1 MRGRIKMSRKVRYLT
16 KEQLIKLNNKS
27 IILDRNQNIDT
38 KVIENLPKYNK
49 VGSEKVFPII
59 WSMIHNDV
67 EIRCMIQ
74 FDETAENKG
83 LLDMSCTNYDKLPVH
98 EFVK

>member
-1 MRGRIKMSRKVRYLT
+1 MRGQTKMSKKVKYLT
-16 KEQLIKLNNKS
+16 KEQLIKLNNQS
-27 IILDRNQNIDT
+27 IKDNRNQNINN

-59 WSMIHNDV
+59 YSMIHNDI
-67 EIRCMIQ
+67 EIRCLIQ
-74 FDETAENKG
+74 FDNNENKG
-83 LLDMSCTNYDKLPVH
+83 LLDMSCTDYDKLPVY

>member
-1 MRGRIKMSRKVRYLT
+1 MRGLTKMSKKVKYLT
-16 KEQLIKLNNKS
+16 KEQLIKLNNQS
-27 IILDRNQNIDT
+27 IKDNRNQNINN

-59 WSMIHNDV
+59 YSMIHNDV
-67 EIRCMIQ
+67 EIRCLIQ
-74 FDETAENKG
+74 FDNNENKG
-83 LLDMSCTNYDKLPVH
+83 LLDMSCTDYDKLPVY

>member
-1 MRGRIKMSRKVRYLT
+1 MRGQTKMNRKIKYLT
-16 KEQLIKLNNKS
+16 KEQLIKLNNQS
-27 IILDRNQNIDT
+27 IKDNRNQNINT

-67 EIRCMIQ
+67 EMRCLIQ
-74 FDETAENKG
+74 FNTIQKG
-83 LLDMSCTNYDKLPVH
+83 LLDMSCADYGKLPVY

>member
-1 MRGRIKMSRKVRYLT
+1 MRGQTKMSKKVKYLT
-16 KEQLIKLNNKS
+16 KEQLIKLNNQS
-27 IILDRNQNIDT
+27 IKDNRNQNINN

-59 WSMIHNDV
+59 YSMIHNDV
-67 EIRCMIQ
+67 EIRCLIQ
-74 FDETAENKG
+74 FDNNENKG
-83 LLDMSCTNYDKLPVH
+83 LLDMSCTDYDKLPVY

>member
-1 MRGRIKMSRKVRYLT
+1 MKGQTKMSKKVKYLT
-16 KEQLIKLNNKS
+16 KEQLIKLNNQS
-27 IILDRNQNIDT
+27 IKDNRNQNINN

-59 WSMIHNDV
+59 YSMIHNDV
-67 EIRCMIQ
+67 EIRCLIQ
-74 FDETAENKG
+74 FDNNENKG
-83 LLDMSCTNYDKLPVH
+83 LLDMSCTDYDKLPVY

>member
-1 MRGRIKMSRKVRYLT
+1 MKGLIKMSRKVKYLT
-16 KEQLIKLNNKS
+16 KEQLIKLNNQS
-27 IILDRNQNIDT
+27 IKDNRNQNINN

-59 WSMIHNDV
+59 YSMIHNDL
-67 EIRCMIQ
+67 EIRCLIQ
-74 FDETAENKG
+74 FDNNENKG
-83 LLDMSCTNYDKLPVH
+83 LLDMSCTDYDKLPVY

>member
-1 MRGRIKMSRKVRYLT
+1 MRGQTKMSKKVKYLT
-16 KEQLIKLNNKS
+16 KEQLIKLNNQS
-27 IILDRNQNIDT
+27 IKDNRNQNINN

-67 EIRCMIQ
+67 EIRCLIQ
-74 FDETAENKG
+74 FDNNENKG
-83 LLDMSCTNYDKLPVH
+83 LLDMSCTDYDKLPVY

>member
-1 MRGRIKMSRKVRYLT
+1 MRGQTKMSKKVKYLT
-16 KEQLIKLNNKS
+16 KEQLIKLNNQS
-27 IILDRNQNIDT
+27 IKDNRNQNINT

-59 WSMIHNDV
+59 YSMIHNDV
-67 EIRCMIQ
+67 EIRCLIQ
-74 FDETAENKG
+74 FDNNENKG
-83 LLDMSCTNYDKLPVH
+83 LLDMSCTDYDKLPVY

>member
-1 MRGRIKMSRKVRYLT
+1 MRGQTKMSKKVKYLT
-16 KEQLIKLNNKS
+16 KEQLIKLNNQS
-27 IILDRNQNIDT
+27 IKDNRNQNINN

-59 WSMIHNDV
+59 YSLIHNDV
-67 EIRCMIQ
+67 EIRCLIQ
-74 FDETAENKG
+74 FDNNENKG
-83 LLDMSCTNYDKLPVH
+83 LLDMSCTDYDKLPVY

>member
-1 MRGRIKMSRKVRYLT
+1 MKGQTKMKRKIRYLT
-16 KEQLIKLNNKS
+16 KEHLIKLNNQS
-27 IILDRNQNIDT
+27 IKDNRNQNINT

-49 VGSEKVFPII
+49 AGAEKVFPII

-67 EIRCMIQ
+67 EIRCMVQ
-74 FDETAENKG
+74 FDETEGNKG
-83 LLDMSCTNYDKLPVH
+83 LLDMSYTDYDKLPFH

>member
-1 MRGRIKMSRKVRYLT
+1 MRGQTKMNRKIKYLT
-16 KEQLIKLNNKS
+16 KEQLIKLNNQS
-27 IILDRNQNIDT
+27 IKDNRNQNINT

-83 LLDMSCTNYDKLPVH
+83 LLDMSCTDYDKLPVH
-98 EFVK
+98 EFIK

>member
-1 MRGRIKMSRKVRYLT
+1 MSKKVKYLT
-16 KEQLIKLNNKS
+16 KEQLIKLNNQS
-27 IILDRNQNIDT
+27 IKDNRNQNINN

-59 WSMIHNDV
+59 YSMIHNDV
-67 EIRCMIQ
+67 EIRCLIQ
-74 FDETAENKG
+74 FDNNENKG
-83 LLDMSCTNYDKLPVH
+83 LLDMSCTDYDKLPVY

>member
-1 MRGRIKMSRKVRYLT
+1 MKGQTKMRRKIRYLT
-16 KEQLIKLNNKS
+16 KEQLIKLNNQS
-27 IILDRNQNIDT
+27 IKDNRNQNINN

-59 WSMIHNDV
+59 YSMIHNDI
-67 EIRCMIQ
+67 EIRCLIQ
-74 FDETAENKG
+74 FDNNENKG
-83 LLDMSCTNYDKLPVH
+83 LLDMSCTDYDKLPVY